1 MLSKSKILLAMLYL
15 SILWF
20 IMAGITEI
28 PGWIRDMVDFGSVNY
43 LNIIIFSFVSVL
55 WGIYLIKSDKGI
67 KKDLKSINAFFIIF
81 SFALFLFLE
90 AIDAFY
96 SGAGS
101 KTVIS
106 LILNFFMLF
115 ILCSFALFYFDTIDE
130 GLRFIIKPYI
140 HITLYIAATGILC
153 YLLTTV
159 NILDTKDWMSIN
171 DNMKKAYEGQGGTLL
186 YSMPLYLTFMLVGS
200 DIFSLLG
207 FKIIRISGLSYE
219 PHIAALFSV
228 PSLFM
233 INFYFKDN
241 TTAKRWSYAIIITYL
256 LFVASVT
263 SIVCLILV
271 LLLYSFKEYRL
282 SVKRIFLAAIILL
295 GVTQIPQLFYAEQVE
310 QVTKIKPLLGKIDA
324 YKTIMGWLIDP
335 IINSHNFIG
344 YGMFALREV
353 PTNIVNSD
361 RGMIGLLYF
370 YIFLMTLAI
379 IAIKYFF
386 KSIPSSRDFGLFSL
400 TIIYFILHSFKSQQL
415 VFYFTFAAYIIIVF
429 SFWIIYRDNNKHFVP
444 LS

>member
-1 MLSKSKILLAMLYL
+1 MLSKSKILLAMLYMA
-15 SILWF
+15 ILWF

-43 LNIIIFSFVSVL
+43 LNIIIFSFVSVI

-67 KKDLKSINAFFIIF
+67 KKGLKSINAFFIIF

-106 LILNFFMLF
+106 LILNFFMLC
-115 ILCSFALFYFDTIDE
+115 ILCSFTLFYFDTIDE
-130 GLRFIIKPYI
+130 SLKFIIKPYI
-140 HITLYIAATGILC
+140 HITLYIATTGVLC
-153 YLLTTV
+153 YLLTMV
-159 NILDTKDWMSIN
+159 NILDTNDWMSIN
-171 DNMKKAYEGQGGTLL
+171 EKMKKAYEGQGGTLL

-200 DIFSLLG
+200 DIFSLFG
-207 FKIIRISGLSYE
+207 FNIIRISGLSYE
-219 PHIAALFSV
+219 PHIAALFTV

-233 INFYFKDN
+233 INYYFRDN
-241 TTAKRWSYAIIITYL
+241 ASAKRWSYLIIVTYL

-263 SIVCLILV
+263 SIVCLMLV
-271 LLLYSFKEYRL
+271 LLLYSFKEYKV
-282 SVKRIFLAAIILL
+282 SVKRIFLIAIILL
-295 GVTQIPQLFYAEQVE
+295 AVTQIPQLFYADQVE

-324 YKTIMGWLIDP
+324 YKTIMGWLLDP
-335 IINSHNFIG
+335 IINSHDLIG

-353 PTNIVNSD
+353 PTDIVNGN

-370 YIFLMTLAI
+370 YIFLMILAI
-379 IAIKYFF
+379 IAIRYFF
-386 KSIPSSRDFGLFSL
+386 KSIPLSRDFGIFSL
-400 TIIYFILHSFKSQQL
+400 TIVYYILHSFKSQQL
-415 VFYFTFAAYIIIVF
+415 VFYFTFASYIVIAF
-429 SFWIIYRDNNKHFVP
+429 SFWVLYRDNIRP
-444 LS
+444 LKAL